1 MDPRRSPERVGKAD
15 VTDQFA
21 DVRRQLRTAARRS
34 RLPSPVKAKT
44 RAVPADYSFWLNNR
58 QGAQHVRCQTIQSG
72 EYQPIE
78 LAECRPLRRFT
89 SQDVQLMAQH
99 QDLCL
104 QRDPRLEKPDQ
115 RTPDQSAELDHQADD
130 SPDSPPPANRIRF
143 PTGTVCLAVASNTG
157 LTLEGSKCPRT
168 PHSAARRRAA
178 FNFSSK
184 TRATASTRS
193 SPNCPKRLDGW
204 S

>member
-143 PTGTVCLAVASNTG
+143 PTGTTTNMFAFEFPTG
-157 LTLEGSKCPRT
+157 TRVLMCPRQQLQRW
-168 PHSAARRRAA
+168 PRHGCFSLSGRRALKA
-178 FNFSSK
+178 LDQITDWLILLRHFS
-184 TRATASTRS
+184 
-193 SPNCPKRLDGW
+193 
-204 S
+204 

>member
-1 MDPRRSPERVGKAD
+1 MIAQKRLPPLRRRPPVPCHILGDRRLADVDAKLEQLAMDPRRSPERVGKAD

-115 RTPDQSAELDHQADD
+115 RTPDRFAALLPFAIWHPPSRMDQRGLSHAEGALKGKD
-130 SPDSPPPANRIRF
+130 
-143 PTGTVCLAVASNTG
+143 ASN
-157 LTLEGSKCPRT
+157 
-168 PHSAARRRAA
+168 
-178 FNFSSK
+178 
-184 TRATASTRS
+184 
-193 SPNCPKRLDGW
+193 
-204 S
+204 